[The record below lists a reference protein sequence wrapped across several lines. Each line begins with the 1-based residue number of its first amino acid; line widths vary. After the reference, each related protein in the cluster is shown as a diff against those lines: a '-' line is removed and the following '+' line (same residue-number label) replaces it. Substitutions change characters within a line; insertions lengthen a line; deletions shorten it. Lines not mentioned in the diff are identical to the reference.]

1 MVTNTKSPGVR
12 SLMEIKS
19 MNLQNSKLKK
29 LDVSPVHLKVK
40 KRRHLKQIKLSLKT
54 TQSRKA
60 TKLDEY
66 LEKDLPQQKKPQ
78 TRHKNIREYKL
89 SESPLEGWEE
99 EDF

>member
-1 MVTNTKSPGVR
+1 MVTNAKYPGVR

-40 KRRHLKQIKLSLKT
+40 KRRHLKQLKQSLK
-54 TQSRKA
+54 SNSKKA

-66 LEKDLPQQKKPQ
+66 LEKDLPKQKKPQ
-78 TRHKNIREYKL
+78 TRHRNI
-89 SESPLEGWEE
+89 
-99 EDF
+99 